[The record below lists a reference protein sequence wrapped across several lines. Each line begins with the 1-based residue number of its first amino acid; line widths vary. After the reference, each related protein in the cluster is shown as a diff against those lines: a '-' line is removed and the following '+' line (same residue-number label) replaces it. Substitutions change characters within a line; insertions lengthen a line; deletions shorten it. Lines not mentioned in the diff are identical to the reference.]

1 MNKSNFISAV
11 NLALLVL
18 ISGASLCLRDDTSR
32 LVLKGHTK
40 PVVDLQFTVD
50 GKTLASM
57 SADGETILWDLS
69 AGNGRR
75 VPALSRSIVAG
86 SYLQFTR
93 ESPELLLAGSGGQ
106 GLLIDPTKDETIAEY
121 GDRQQLNSGPIVYL
135 GGRRALVGN
144 SLVQEIGKAGNLFE
158 VPNMTSSVVEAVS
171 PDGNIW
177 VTNRRFL
184 AASNGSNRL
193 ELIDLLT
200 GKANGELPKYA
211 YIVGVSWVDNQ
222 HLLVLHA
229 PGSLTLW
236 ETTPKVR
243 LIAQQEIDGTSLTMS
258 STGKVAAVTVDKSK
272 AEIFDITNDS
282 IRLRRTVTAQSP
294 IQLSADGGRLLSA
307 GTAYQSY
314 IVTDTSSGSVL
325 LVNKQLED
333 DLFPEMTSD
342 GRDVVVGH
350 HDGTITFQPVGQ
362 PVATTLTLVT
372 DLPLKMPPDTKAHP
386 KFLHDNF
393 FSFEDGEIVFS
404 PKGDACVTIDPGSV
418 RKSMTIAD
426 LKPGS
431 SHFPV
436 WYPYGIAR
444 QAKLES
450 WAFTPESVLFVDY
463 QPSGT
468 PSETWFLSAT
478 VDFGSGRLV
487 LNTAQGP
494 RPLAILGFGI
504 NPDQKSIVALAGEY
518 DRKHTGSSSIIQSA
532 DCVVLEY
539 PSGKLVKTLAKD
551 VDPISSPRIAFSSSG
566 QRVAMLVKHKI
577 RVWDI
582 QSGVELI
589 LGEELNYGRFW
600 LIDDGRTLVVP
611 GTYGTMRG
619 IDLET
624 NEDAFV
630 WSPEDKEAGEPSA
643 IEFSH
648 DGKYAL
654 CGSSIG
660 EVTLRD
666 SHTGAVLL
674 RQAAFDGTIA
684 AVGISRDSTQIA
696 AANAERTLRVW
707 KLGTIAQPETM
718 ATKSI
723 EVTDVSA
730 PDVLEMESGP
740 SGESKLSANLHV
752 EFTTDRAEF
761 EKRFDQVKTIDFE
774 DIETPDS
781 NDAVVSFEANRYE
794 KQGLIITGTEGQFA
808 GRAFGYPD
816 NFRPH
821 SGRNMVAPGPQ
832 ADGAAAR
839 GAGGHETKASFVVG
853 DAIAL
858 SAGFGV
864 HFIDCNGGESG
875 MIAFDANGN
884 ELGRKL
890 DLSGSVGKALFLG
903 IVTYGKD
910 GQPVPAISSI
920 KLLNGSG
927 WPAVY
932 NNHGVVLDDILFSP
946 PVEHTK

>member
-18 ISGASLCLRDDTSR
+18 ISGASLCLADDTPR

-40 PVVDLQFTVD
+40 QVVDLQFTSD

-69 AGNGRR
+69 AGSGRR
-75 VPALSRSIVAG
+75 VPALSRSLVAG

-106 GLLIDPTKDETIAEY
+106 GLLIDPTKGETIAEY
-121 GDRQQLNSGPIVYL
+121 GDRKQLNSGPIVYL

-158 VPNMTSSVVEAVS
+158 VPNMTSKVVEAVS

-184 AASNGSNRL
+184 SAGAGSNRL
-193 ELIDLLT
+193 ELIDLST
-200 GKANGELPKYA
+200 GKSSGELPKYA
-211 YIVGVSWVDNQ
+211 YIGGVSWVDNQ

-243 LIAQQEIDGTSLTMS
+243 LIAKQEIDGTSLTTS
-258 STGKVAAVTVDKSK
+258 STGKVAAVTLDKYK
-272 AEIFDITNDS
+272 ASIFDITNDS

-314 IVTDTSSGSVL
+314 VVTDTSSGSVL
-325 LVNKQLED
+325 LVNQQPEGD
-333 DLFPEMTSD
+333 FFPEMTSD
-342 GRDVVVGH
+342 GQDVVVGH
-350 HDGTITFQPVGQ
+350 PDGTITFQPVGQ
-362 PVATTLTLVT
+362 PIATPLKLVA
-372 DLPLKMPPDTKAHP
+372 DLPLKMPPDTKTHP
-386 KFLHDNF
+386 KFLVNDFLNF
-393 FSFEDGEIVFS
+393 TWGEIVFS
-404 PKGDACVTIDPGSV
+404 PKGDACVTHTPGSV
-418 RKSMTIAD
+418 NKSMTIAE

-436 WYPYGIAR
+436 WYFYGMPRA
-444 QAKLES
+444 AKLES

-463 QPSGT
+463 QTSGT
-468 PSETWFLSAT
+468 SSETWFLSAT

-487 LNTAQGP
+487 INTAQGP

-504 NPDQKSIVALAGEY
+504 NPDQKSIVALASEY

-532 DCVVLEY
+532 DYVVLEY

-577 RVWDI
+577 QVWDI
-582 QSGVELI
+582 QSGEELI

-600 LIDDGRTLVVP
+600 LIDDGRTLVIP
-611 GTYGTMRG
+611 KGDTIRG

-654 CGSSIG
+654 CGSSTG
-660 EVTLRD
+660 EITLRD

-674 RQAAFDGTIA
+674 RQAAFDGAIG

-730 PDVLEMESGP
+730 PDVLEMETGP

-752 EFTTDRAEF
+752 EFITNRAEF

-781 NDAVVSFEANRYE
+781 NDAVVSFAANRYE
-794 KQGLIITGTEGQFA
+794 KQGIVITGTEGQFA

-853 DAIAL
+853 DAVAL

>member
-1 MNKSNFISAV
+1 MQRTNFLLAV
-11 NLALLVL
+11 KWALLVL
-18 ISGASLCLRDDTSR
+18 VSGVSFCNADDTPR

-40 PVVDLQFTVD
+40 PVVDVQFAAD
-50 GKTLASM
+50 GKTVASM
-57 SADGETILWDLS
+57 SADGETILWDLA

-75 VPALSRSIVAG
+75 VTSLPRSLGPG

-93 ESPELLLAGSGGQ
+93 ESPELLIAGSGGQ
-106 GLLIDPTKDETIAEY
+106 GLLIDPANDETIAEY
-121 GDRQQLNSGPIVYL
+121 GDRKQLNSGPIVYL

-158 VPNMTSSVVEAVS
+158 VPNMTSEVVEAVS
-171 PDGNIW
+171 PDGYIW

-184 AASNGSNRL
+184 SAGNGSNRL
-193 ELIDLLT
+193 ELIDLST
-200 GKANGELPKYA
+200 GKSNGELPKYA
-211 YIVGVSWVDNQ
+211 YIWGVAWVDNQ

-229 PGSLTLW
+229 PGSLALW

-294 IQLSADGGRLLSA
+294 IQFSADGGRLLSA

-314 IVTDTSSGSVL
+314 IVTDTSTGSVL

-342 GRDVVVGH
+342 GQDIIIGH
-350 HDGTITFQPVGQ
+350 ADGTITFQPVGQ
-362 PVATTLTLVT
+362 PVATPLTLVA
-372 DLPLKMPPDTKAHP
+372 DLPLKMPPNPKTHP
-386 KFLHDNF
+386 KFLDSY
-393 FSFEDGEIVFS
+393 SFAHGGVIVFS
-404 PKGDACVTIDPGSV
+404 PKGDACVTHTPGSTYP
-418 RKSMTIAD
+418 SMTIAD
-426 LKPGS
+426 LKPGA
-431 SHFPV
+431 SHLPV
-436 WYPYGIAR
+436 WYDYHGSPT
-444 QAKLES
+444 QAKLVS
-450 WAFTPESVLFVDY
+450 WAFTPESVLFVDL

-468 PSETWFLSAT
+468 SSESWYLSAT

-487 LNTAQGP
+487 FNTAQGP

-518 DRKHTGSSSIIQSA
+518 SRKPMGSSSIIQST

-551 VDPISSPRIAFSSSG
+551 VDAISSLVRISFSSSG
-566 QRVAMLVKHKI
+566 QRVAMLVKNKI

-582 QSGVELI
+582 QSGVEQI
-589 LGEELNYGRFW
+589 LGEELNCGRFW

-654 CGSSIG
+654 CGSSSG

-674 RQAAFDGTIA
+674 RHAAFDGAIG

-696 AANAERTLRVW
+696 AANGERTLRVW
-707 KLGTIAQPETM
+707 KLGDIAKSETM

-723 EVTDVSA
+723 EVQ
-730 PDVLEMESGP
+730 SG
-740 SGESKLSANLHV
+740 K
-752 EFTTDRAEF
+752 
-761 EKRFDQVKTIDFE
+761 
-774 DIETPDS
+774 
-781 NDAVVSFEANRYE
+781 
-794 KQGLIITGTEGQFA
+794 
-808 GRAFGYPD
+808 
-816 NFRPH
+816 
-821 SGRNMVAPGPQ
+821 
-832 ADGAAAR
+832 
-839 GAGGHETKASFVVG
+839 
-853 DAIAL
+853 
-858 SAGFGV
+858 
-864 HFIDCNGGESG
+864 
-875 MIAFDANGN
+875 
-884 ELGRKL
+884 
-890 DLSGSVGKALFLG
+890 
-903 IVTYGKD
+903 
-910 GQPVPAISSI
+910 
-920 KLLNGSG
+920 
-927 WPAVY
+927 
-932 NNHGVVLDDILFSP
+932 
-946 PVEHTK
+946 